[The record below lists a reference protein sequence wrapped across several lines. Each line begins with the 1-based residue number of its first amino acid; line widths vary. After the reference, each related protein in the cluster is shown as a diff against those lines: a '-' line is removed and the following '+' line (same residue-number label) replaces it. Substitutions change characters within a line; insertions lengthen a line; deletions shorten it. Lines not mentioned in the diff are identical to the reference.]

1 MKRRKGTYII
11 AEAGVNHNGSLE
23 IAKRLVKEAK
33 KAGADAVKFQTF
45 RAERL
50 VSRFAGKAEYQKKT
64 TARDES
70 QLEMIR
76 KLELSESDHAEL
88 MDLCRKRKIDFLSS
102 PFDEEGADLLDRLGV
117 PAFKIPSGEITNHPF
132 LEHIAGKK
140 KPMILST
147 GMSSLEEVKEAVAVI
162 FSTGNGALTL
172 LHCVTEYPAPVEEI
186 NLRAMITMKEVFG
199 LPVGY
204 SDHTPGIE
212 IAVAAV
218 ALGAAVIEKHFTLY
232 RNMPGPDH
240 KASLEPSE
248 LQAMVKAIRNVE
260 KALGDGKK
268 MPAPCEAKN
277 MVIARKSI
285 VALKPIGAGEVIN
298 REEVGIKRPGNGI
311 QPKDLEK
318 IIGLKAKR
326 NIGQDEVITWEDL
339 APCRRGSRC

>member
-11 AEAGVNHNGSLE
+11 AEAGVNHNGSLDV
-23 IAKRLVKEAK
+23 AKRLVEGAK

-45 RAERL
+45 KAERL
-50 VSRFAGKAEYQKKT
+50 VSRFASKAEYQKET

-70 QLEMIR
+70 QLQMIR

-88 MDLCRKRKIDFLSS
+88 MELCRKRKIDFLSS
-102 PFDEEGADLLDRLGV
+102 PFDEESADLLDRLGIGV
-117 PAFKIPSGEITNHPF
+117 FKIPSGELTNHPF
-132 LEHIAGKK
+132 LEHIARKK

-147 GMSSLEEVKEAVAVI
+147 GMSSLDEVEEAVAVI

-218 ALGAAVIEKHFTLY
+218 ALGAEVVEKHFTLD
-232 RNMPGPDH
+232 RTLPGPDH

-248 LQAMVKAIRNVE
+248 LRGMVKAIRNVE

-268 MPAPCEAKN
+268 VPAPCEVKN
-277 MVIARKSI
+277 MNIARKSI
-285 VALKPIGAGEVIN
+285 VALKRIRAGEIIS
-298 REEVGIKRPGNGI
+298 RDKLGIKRPGHGI

-318 IIGLKAKR
+318 TIGRKTKT
-326 NIGQDEVITWEDL
+326 NIGQDVVITWEDL
-339 APCRRGSRC
+339 V

>member
-11 AEAGVNHNGSLE
+11 AEAGVNHNGSLDV
-23 IAKRLVKEAK
+23 AKRLVEEAK
-33 KAGADAVKFQTF
+33 RAGADAVKFQTF
-45 RAERL
+45 RAEKL

-64 TARDES
+64 TASDES

-76 KLELSESDHAEL
+76 KLELSESDHVEL
-88 MDLCRKRKIDFLSS
+88 MELCRKRKIDFLSS
-102 PFDEEGADLLDRLGV
+102 PFDEESADLLERLGV
-117 PAFKIPSGEITNHPF
+117 AAYKIPSGEITNHPF

-147 GMSSLEEVKEAVAVI
+147 GMSSLEEVEEAVAVI
-162 FSTGNGALTL
+162 FSTGNAALTL

-204 SDHTPGIE
+204 SDHTQGIE

-218 ALGAAVIEKHFTLY
+218 ALGAQVIEKHFTLD
-232 RNMPGPDH
+232 RTMPGPDH

-248 LQAMVKAIRNVE
+248 LLDMVKAIRSVE
-260 KALGDGKK
+260 KALGDGEKK
-268 MPAPCEAKN
+268 PAPCEVKN
-277 MVIARKSI
+277 MAIARKSI

-298 REEVGIKRPGNGI
+298 KKKIGIKRPGNGI

-326 NIGQDEVITWEDL
+326 KIGQDEVITWEDL
-339 APCRRGSRC
+339 APCRRRS